1 MGRRRASSQSEYGQR
16 DTSAQRNERWRK
28 WRKSAGREQD
38 NLDVKAWRGL
48 KLMLPLKK
56 ERMHVDRNGKRNAK
70 FPGSKEAVEVVL
82 CE

>member
-1 MGRRRASSQSEYGQR
+1 M
-16 DTSAQRNERWRK
+16 DNETPALK
-28 WRKSAGREQD
+28 ETNDGGNGGSAGREQD

>member
-1 MGRRRASSQSEYGQR
+1 M
-16 DTSAQRNERWRK
+16 DNETPALK
-28 WRKSAGREQD
+28 ETNDGGNGGREQD

-56 ERMHVDRNGKRNAK
+56 ERMHVDRKGKRNAK

>member
-1 MGRRRASSQSEYGQR
+1 MDNETPALKETNDGGSVGRV
-16 DTSAQRNERWRK
+16 
-28 WRKSAGREQD
+28 QD
-38 NLDVKAWRGL
+38 NLDVKTWRGL